1 MLMRAIIFIHF
12 VAILVTNDTLAQMP
26 GDMPPN
32 AEPGKCY
39 AKCLIEKPYAVD
51 TVYEEYPIYIG
62 DEDVPMNRI
71 RRLAGRNED
80 GSERYLELQVPR
92 RVNRLPEEDV
102 VYEQYAFLREQTA
115 ESYTEWREIVCGSDV
130 TVQIVADVWFALR
143 ERGYDPGPRDV
154 VMTKEI
160 KSALI
165 KYQRTTGLPI
175 GQLDFETIEALDV
188 YIYR

>member
-1 MLMRAIIFIHF
+1 MR
-12 VAILVTNDTLAQMP
+12 VAFLTSCVAVVLTTAALAQMP

-102 VYEQYAFLREQTA
+102 VYEQYAVLEEQTA
-115 ESYTEWREIVCGSDV
+115 SSFTEWREIVCGSDV
-130 TVQIVADVWFALR
+130 TPLLLNDIWWALR
-143 ERGYDPGPRDV
+143 ERGYDPGPQDAMMNKR
-154 VMTKEI
+154 I
-160 KSALI
+160 KQALI
-165 KYQRTTGLPI
+165 AFQRSVDLPI
-175 GQLDFETIEALDV
+175 GQIDFETLDALG
-188 YIYR
+188 IRI